1 MPVLVSKIHPLWKIP
16 RLVGSVVLAMVI
28 MVNYA
33 IGGFFFVRAFN
44 THNNN
49 NNNNKNNNNNNNHD
63 QPIKK

>member
-33 IGGFFFVRAFN
+33 IGGFFLF
-44 THNNN
+44 T
-49 NNNNKNNNNNNNHD
+49 NK
-63 QPIKK
+63 PRV